1 MASGAG
7 AGSAGQGGDAD
18 ELFDVK
24 NSFYIGAYQT
34 AINEAQRVKVGV
46 VLGGGAGCALARGSV
61 SLPGTC
67 LPSAAPVSQGGS
79 RGLPECPSSLPAS
92 SQAVLGAFSLP
103 CCTSGTPGWKGG
115 LPWAPIMCLCGYRFS
130 CVELRCCGVRLLLQ
144 HSLREVLVFC
154 HPSSRLVR
162 RRKWRGMFS
171 YSEPTLPR

>member
-24 NSFYIGAYQT
+24 NSFYIGAYQA

-46 VLGGGAGCALARGSV
+46 VWGGAGCALVRGSV

-79 RGLPECPSSLPAS
+79 RELPECPSSLPAS
-92 SQAVLGAFSLP
+92 SQAVLGAFSSP
-103 CCTSGTPGWKGG
+103 CCTSGTPGWKGE
-115 LPWAPIMCLCGYRFS
+115 LPWPRQCACVGMVLRMWSYVVAGFGCG
-130 CVELRCCGVRLLLQ
+130 CTV
-144 HSLREVLVFC
+144 
-154 HPSSRLVR
+154 P
-162 RRKWRGMFS
+162 
-171 YSEPTLPR
+171 